1 MDKNLYKA
9 ALASKGMTQKELA
22 KKLGIS
28 ANTLRLK
35 VNAGGDFRREEIAI
49 MYKIFSK
56 KVTDSFLYTL
66 KNA

>member
-35 VNAGGDFRREEIAI
+35 VNADGDFRREEIAI
-49 MYKIFSK
+49 MYQIFSK